1 MRILFMLPARSGSKG
16 VKDKNIKKLNGKPLM
31 YYAIQA
37 ILSSKIFIEN
47 DCYVM
52 LNTDSKEYA
61 DIAESI
67 GANVPFIR
75 NKQLADDNSIISD
88 VIKDTICFFERK
100 NIEFDLFAMIQVTS
114 PLITKDD
121 IDNAIQMFIED
132 NELDTINSVTESE
145 VMPLWCNTLDEDLSM
160 ENFISDDIR
169 KMNRQQL
176 PKYYRITGAIRVS
189 RWKQFVNNE
198 FDWYKGK
205 VKAFIMDNS
214 HSIDIDTIEDFEL
227 AELKMKRREENA

>member
-1 MRILFMLPARSGSKG
+1 
-16 VKDKNIKKLNGKPLM
+16 
-31 YYAIQA
+31 
-37 ILSSKIFIEN
+37 
-47 DCYVM
+47 
-52 LNTDSKEYA
+52 
-61 DIAESI
+61 
-67 GANVPFIR
+67 
-75 NKQLADDNSIISD
+75 
-88 VIKDTICFFERK
+88 
-100 NIEFDLFAMIQVTS
+100 MIQVTS